1 MAVTVKRA
9 FLKGAISW
17 YISKAQNVRLM
28 SDVLLCLELKRGN
41 RVFVVE
47 LLFKKGYESDGLSRP
62 EILKKWIKRFDEK
75 IRSTILLDLVTIG
88 FIPEKGC

>member
-9 FLKGAISW
+9 FLKGVISW

-62 EILKKWIKRFDEK
+62 EILKSGSSVLMKK
-75 IRSTILLDLVTIG
+75 IRSTISLDLVTIG

>member
-47 LLFKKGYESDGLSRP
+47 LCAAAGEADALG
-62 EILKKWIKRFDEK
+62 
-75 IRSTILLDLVTIG
+75 IG
-88 FIPEKGC
+88 RDVHCGAAFHVKARAGVGDQTRL